1 MLKNE
6 KITKKNNSIECKIIL
21 LGKNN
26 VGKTSLILQYSSNI
40 FQEELASTIGAE
52 YISKDLFFNDQKL
65 TLNIWDTSGQER
77 YRSLSKIYFKNS
89 HIIIL
94 VYDITSKESFNDI
107 INFWYNY
114 VTENLGNN
122 LIYAIVANKS
132 DLYLNE
138 QVSHEE
144 GENYAKKINAFYFE
158 TSAKNNE
165 GINEMFSL
173 VGKTF
178 LDNYNKQIIKS
189 IKKSYTLEKDK
200 VIKKKIVVS
209 LLKNII

>member
-122 LIYAIVANKS
+122 LIYVIVANKS

-200 VIKKKIVVS
+200 VKKK
-209 LLKNII
+209 KNCC

>member
-158 TSAKNNE
+158 TSAKHNE

-200 VIKKKIVVS
+200 VIKKK
-209 LLKNII
+209 NCC

>member
-122 LIYAIVANKS
+122 LIFAIVANKS

-200 VIKKKIVVS
+200 VIKKKKM
-209 LLKNII
+209 LLVY

>member
-200 VIKKKIVVS
+200 VIKKKK
-209 LLKNII
+209 LLLVY

>member
-6 KITKKNNSIECKIIL
+6 KITKKNNSIESKIIL

-122 LIYAIVANKS
+122 LIFAIVANKS

-200 VIKKKIVVS
+200 VIKKK
-209 LLKNII
+209 NCC

>member
-107 INFWYNY
+107 VNFWYNY

-122 LIYAIVANKS
+122 LIFAIVANKS

-189 IKKSYTLEKDK
+189 IKKSYNAFK
-200 VIKKKIVVS
+200 S
-209 LLKNII
+209 LKEYYEALK

>member
-200 VIKKKIVVS
+200 KKKK
-209 LLKNII
+209 KNCC